1 VRAAG
6 ALLAGLLLA
15 LACGAPRQDTY
26 EVLGVVQ
33 AVAADEGQVKIS
45 HEDIPGFM
53 PAMTMNFDVVPPSL
67 LEGIEPGAR
76 VQFTLERDATTLRIT
91 RIEQI
96 GREEGS
102 AGQSGFGGLL
112 EREPAPDFALVDQHG
127 EQVTLAEF
135 RGKAVLLDFIFTR
148 CSGPCP
154 ILTSSHVTLQRR
166 LSSKIAERTQFLS
179 ISLDPEHD
187 TPAELLSYARARGA
201 NLDSWA
207 FLTGEIETVR
217 ETVQSYHVGWTRDP
231 DTTLNHLV
239 VTFLIDP
246 EGRIAKRYLGLE
258 HGTDELVS
266 DIEELVS

>member
-1 VRAAG
+1 MRVRV
-6 ALLAGLLLA
+6 ALLAGLVVA
-15 LACGAPRQDTY
+15 LACGAPTRDTY
-26 EVLGVVQ
+26 EVVGVVQ

-67 LEGIEPGAR
+67 IEGIAPGAR

-96 GREEGS
+96 GRVEGT
-102 AGQSGFGGLL
+102 AGTSGFGGLL
-112 EREPAPDFALVDQHG
+112 ERETAPDFALVDQHG
-127 EQVTLAEF
+127 GPVTLGEF

-148 CSGPCP
+148 CNGPCP

-166 LSSKIAERTQFLS
+166 LPPKVAERTQFLS

-187 TPAELLSYARARGA
+187 TPDELLRYAKTRGA

-207 FLTGEIETVR
+207 FLTGEPETVR
-217 ETVQSYHVGWTRDP
+217 ETVASYHVGWARDP
-231 DTTLNHLV
+231 DETLNHLV

-246 EGRIAKRYLGLE
+246 DGKIAKRYLGLE

-266 DIEELVS
+266 DIEDLLS